1 MASLAQL
8 QADVASYLNRQ
19 DILTNGVMP
28 GWIKAV
34 ETELAETLRARCQVL
49 SGIQPIDA
57 PYISLPS
64 NFATMESIRDNT
76 TGELLTLKDEWSGH
90 WNPQYAPIGWQPYDT
105 ITAFSGPST
114 AYRLVANCIEFLP
127 HPTIPEP
134 PDPSWVP
141 QSVLMA
147 WYQKPVP
154 LLLPTDTNTILENLY
169 SVYQFGVIKQG
180 AIWALDDDRA
190 TQMDGLWQQA
200 ITRANLWKQQSDY
213 SGAPL
218 RAEMACTF

>member
-28 GWIKAV
+28 GWILAV
-34 ETELAETLRARCQVL
+34 ETELAQTLRARCQVA
-49 SGIQPIDA
+49 SAIQPIDA
-57 PYISLPS
+57 AYIALPS
-64 NFATMESIRDNT
+64 DFATMESIRDAA

-90 WNPQYAPIGWQPYDT
+90 WSPQWQPLGWQPYDNVT
-105 ITAFSGPST
+105 TFSGPSY

-127 HPTIPEP
+127 HPTIPDP

-141 QSVLMA
+141 QSVLMG
-147 WYQKPVP
+147 WYRKPRP
-154 LLLPTDTNTILENLY
+154 LLLPTDTNPILENLY
-169 SVYQFGVIKQG
+169 SVYLTGVVREG
-180 AIWALDDDRA
+180 AIWALDDARA
-190 TQMDGLWQQA
+190 SQMDAAYQQA
-200 ITRANLWKQQSDY
+200 VTRANLWKQQSDY

-218 RAEMACTF
+218 RAEMATSF